1 MFHQVNQKADRGFRY
16 PDCLLLILAV
26 FTGTFFIYRDFGI
39 RMIFGFGA
47 LCLILLLHFL
57 GRMAQNRHP
66 MVQPVRLPY
75 LVLAVVIGLCFLRP
89 DSRHDADSLSYILSM
104 LVSAAMVL
112 LALPDDRE
120 SRRSL

>member
-1 MFHQVNQKADRGFRY
+1 MFHQINQKADRGSRF

-57 GRMAQNRHP
+57 GRLGQNRP
-66 MVQPVRLPY
+66 PVMQPVRLPY
-75 LVLAVVIGLCFLRP
+75 LVLASWSSSVHSSISETFL
-89 DSRHDADSLSYILSM
+89 
-104 LVSAAMVL
+104 
-112 LALPDDRE
+112 
-120 SRRSL
+120 